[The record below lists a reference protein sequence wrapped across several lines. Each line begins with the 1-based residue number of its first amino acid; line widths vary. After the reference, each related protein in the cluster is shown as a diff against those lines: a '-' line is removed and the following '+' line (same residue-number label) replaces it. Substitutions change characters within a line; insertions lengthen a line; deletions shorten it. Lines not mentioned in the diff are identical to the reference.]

1 MPRSTATDLAVIR
14 RAYAAHILAEAG
26 VRSAPLERSFAAVP
40 REAFLGRGPWQILRW
55 GRGYAPMPS
64 ADPLHLYA
72 NLLVA
77 IRPQDKLNNGEPSF
91 HATLM
96 AALAALPGQHVLH
109 IGAGTGYF
117 TAVLAE
123 QVGRRGRFTAF
134 EVDAE
139 LAARAR
145 RNLRPWPQVCIIHG
159 DALAVPFDPADG
171 IYVNAGATHPPAA
184 WLDGLK
190 PGGRLILPLTTSEG
204 WRRFDAAKIARRG
217 AVFLIA
223 RDRAGYRARWLS
235 PVAIY
240 PCAGA
245 RDAAADAA
253 LRCAFK
259 RGGWERVRRLHRGD
273 EVPKERCWV
282 RGNGWGL
289 VLG

>member
-1 MPRSTATDLAVIR
+1 MTRSTARELAIIR
-14 RAYAAHILAEAG
+14 STYAAHILAEAG
-26 VRSAPLERSFAAVP
+26 VRSAPLERAFAAVP

-55 GRGYAPMPS
+55 GRGYVPTPS
-64 ADPLHLYA
+64 ADPLYLYA

-77 IRPQDKLNNGEPSF
+77 IRPKDKLNNGEPAF
-91 HATLM
+91 HVGLM
-96 AALAALPGQHVLH
+96 AALAARPGEHVVH

-123 QVGRRGRFTAF
+123 QVGRRGRVTAF

-139 LAARAR
+139 LADRAR
-145 RNLRPWPQVCIIHG
+145 RNLRPWPQVRVIHG

-190 PGGRLILPLTTSEG
+190 PGGRLILPLTTGEG
-204 WRRFDAAKIARRG
+204 WHRFDAAQIARRG

-223 RDRAGYRARWLS
+223 RDRRGTLARWLS

-245 RDAAADAA
+245 RTPSADAA
-253 LRCAFK
+253 LRRAFK
-259 RGGWERVRRLHRGD
+259 RGGWERVRRLYRGD

-282 RGNGWGL
+282 RGKGWGL
-289 VLG
+289 AFR